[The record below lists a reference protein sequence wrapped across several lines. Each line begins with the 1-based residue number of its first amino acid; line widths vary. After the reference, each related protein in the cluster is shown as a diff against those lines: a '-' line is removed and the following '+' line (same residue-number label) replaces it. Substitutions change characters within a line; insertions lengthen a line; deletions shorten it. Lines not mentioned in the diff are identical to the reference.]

1 VSRNARFQRF
11 IPGLVFALFAGLTV
25 ARAEVNYPM
34 PATNSAARLVMVQGT
49 HLLDAF
55 LPDEP
60 RVEAAF
66 NCGLTLLTSKNSVSA
81 AWLSLVSTNDIVGI
95 KVFSTPGQVSGTR
108 PAVVAA
114 MVRGLIGAGL
124 PARHIVI
131 WDRHLDDLR
140 AAGFNDL
147 GRRLGVRVAGAMDEG
162 YDTNTSYLPDSP
174 ITGQLVW
181 GDLEFGRTNKD
192 FSVGKRSYVSKLV
205 SQQMTKIISVTP
217 LMNENAAGICGHFYS
232 LGLGSVDNIRRF
244 ETSPDRMAVALPEI
258 YALPVIGD
266 RVVLQVTDA
275 LLLQYEGGPQS
286 YLQFSQVRNELWFS
300 HDPVALDLVGLEE
313 LAKQRALAEAPPLP
327 ANYAIYTNAVLLQLG
342 INDPMRIG
350 IEKTSEAAP

>member
-1 VSRNARFQRF
+1 MSRNARYQWF
-11 IPGLVFALFAGLTV
+11 ISGLVFALFAGLTV
-25 ARAEVNYPM
+25 ARAQVNYPW
-34 PATNSAARLVMVQGT
+34 PATNSSARMVIVQGA

-55 LPDEP
+55 LADEP

-66 NCGLTLLTSKNSVSA
+66 NRGLTLLTSKTDVSN
-81 AWLSLVSTNDIVGI
+81 AWLSLVSTNEIVGI

-124 PARHIVI
+124 PAHQIII
-131 WDRHLDDLR
+131 WDKHLDDLQ
-140 AAGFNDL
+140 AAGFIDL

-162 YDTNTSYLPDSP
+162 YDTNTFYLPDSP
-174 ITGQLVW
+174 IIGQLVW
-181 GDLEFGRTNKD
+181 GDSEFGLTNKD
-192 FSVGKRSYVSKLV
+192 HSVGKRSYVSKLV

-217 LMNENAAGICGHFYS
+217 LMNENVAGICGHFYS
-232 LGLGSVDNIRRF
+232 LGLGSVDNTRRF
-244 ETSPDRMAVALPEI
+244 ETSPDRQAVALPEI

-266 RVVLQVTDA
+266 RVVLHVTDA

-300 HDPVALDLVGLEE
+300 HDPVALDIVGIKE
-313 LAKQRALAEAPPLP
+313 LAKQRALAEAPLQP
-327 ANYAIYTNAVLLQLG
+327 ANYATYTNAVLLQLG
-342 INDPMRIG
+342 IDDPTRIG
-350 IEKTSEAAP
+350 IEKVSEATP